1 MAYKFKIEEW
11 RHPSGDTWF
20 RLSVLRG
27 RWPFRHWQRVDSYSS
42 ENQAGGG
49 HESRGS
55 SRSPSASPP
64 SGMTRKG
71 SKTSHGN
78 VQSYRRFR

>member
-20 RLSVLRG
+20 RLSVLKG

-42 ENQAGGG
+42 KNQA
-49 HESRGS
+49 E
-55 SRSPSASPP
+55 AVMK
-64 SGMTRKG
+64 SGLITEPVRLSTFWYDEKG
-71 SKTSHGN
+71 IEDFSW
-78 VQSYRRFR
+78 